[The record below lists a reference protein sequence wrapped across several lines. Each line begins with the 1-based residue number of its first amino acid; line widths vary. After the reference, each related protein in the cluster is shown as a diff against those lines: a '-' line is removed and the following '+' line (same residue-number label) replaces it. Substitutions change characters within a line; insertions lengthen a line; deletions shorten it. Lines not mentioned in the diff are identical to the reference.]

1 MCLPRSLPLCTA
13 HAPILHHSKALR
25 NAPMGSGVRNLCSP
39 GGRDFYKSPGIE
51 ESEMPSFLMMSL
63 LALLGP
69 REMSDRRSAD
79 EP

>member
-1 MCLPRSLPLCTA
+1 MPLW
-13 HAPILHHSKALR
+13 
-25 NAPMGSGVRNLCSP
+25 GSGVRNLCSP

-79 EP
+79 GP